1 MKLSD
6 LNNEQLKAVKAT
18 KGPVL
23 VFAGAGSGKTR
34 VLTYKVWYLIK
45 NKIYSPNE
53 ILALTFTNKAASEMK
68 ERINTSVSCDGVTV
82 GTFHSVGA
90 RILRKHIQ
98 HLDERYSNSF
108 TIYDESDQKSILKEI
123 IEELDLGDYKEFHPN
138 ILKSRIDN
146 FKNSSLS
153 VKDVQSQTNGFEN
166 EKIAEIYDLYLEKL
180 INNNA
185 VDFNDL
191 ILLPIVLFKKNKKI
205 LSSYQNLWKY
215 ILVDEFQDT
224 NSSQFEFISFLGSG
238 HKNITVVGDDDQSI
252 YGWRGANIDNILTN
266 FKKVFPKATE
276 IKLEK
281 NYRSTQRILD
291 AAWSVVS
298 NNTNRAEKQLV
309 ATKGKGDKISLI
321 SASNDEQ
328 EALAI
333 ADSIK
338 KDIKVN
344 KSTFQDFA
352 ILYRTNA
359 QSRMI
364 EQILM
369 REGIPYNI
377 VGGTKFY
384 DRKEIKN
391 VIAYLTL
398 ICNPN
403 DDIALKRIINF
414 PVRGLGEK
422 SIKLFQD
429 LAKEKKISLFKSLE
443 FSNELKLRNKQCETI
458 NNFYNSINGFH
469 ELLEKLDSKELFRV
483 VLEEFS
489 IEYYYKNNPLEQ
501 DRYNNIQELKSSI
514 DHFAQSSDGGLKEF
528 LQEISLYTDLDE
540 WNNKQNSVTL
550 MTVHAAKGLE
560 FPTVFITG
568 LEQGLFPLIRID
580 DTNDQLEEERRL
592 FYVAL
597 TRAMEK
603 AYLLNAH
610 QRRRFG
616 AQNIS
621 SFVQSD
627 FLNEID
633 ENTLKINKYKSVYT
647 KRIVN
652 SANGKS
658 VKVSRTVTE
667 FDDFSVGDMVQ
678 HNLFGIG
685 TIIVLSGS
693 GENQKVGIE
702 FKDGLKKK
710 LIVKYA
716 NLKRID

>member
-45 NKIYSPNE
+45 NKIHSPNE

-123 IEELDLGDYKEFHPN
+123 IEELDLSDYKEFHPN

-146 FKNSSLS
+146 FKNSSMS

-166 EKIAEIYDLYLEKL
+166 EKISEIYNLYLEKL

-205 LSSYQNLWKY
+205 LNSYQNLWKY

-298 NNTNRAEKQLV
+298 NNTNRAEKQLL

-403 DDIALKRIINF
+403 DNIALKRIINF

-422 SIKLFQD
+422 SIKLFQE

-443 FSNELKLRNKQCETI
+443 FANELKLRNKQCETI

-514 DHFAQSSDGGLKEF
+514 DHFAQNSDGGLKEF
-528 LQEISLYTDLDE
+528 LQEISLYTDLDD

-633 ENTLKINKYKSVYT
+633 ENTLKINKYRSVYT

-678 HNLFGIG
+678 HNLFGVG

>member
-68 ERINTSVSCDGVTV
+68 ERINASVSCDGVAV

-146 FKNSSLS
+146 FKNSSMS
-153 VKDVQSQTNGFEN
+153 VKDVQSQANGFEN

-266 FKKVFPKATE
+266 FKKVFPKANE

-281 NYRSTQRILD
+281 NYRSSQRILD

-422 SIKLFQD
+422 SIKLFQE

-443 FSNELKLRNKQCETI
+443 FVNELKLRNKQCETI

-514 DHFAQSSDGGLKEF
+514 DHFAQNSDGGLKEF
-528 LQEISLYTDLDE
+528 LQEISLYTDLDD

-678 HNLFGIG
+678 HNLFGVG

>member
-678 HNLFGIG
+678 HNLFGVG

>member
-6 LNNEQLKAVKAT
+6 LNNEELKAVKAT

-68 ERINTSVSCDGVTV
+68 ERINKSVSCDGVTV

-403 DDIALKRIINF
+403 DNIALKRIINF

-633 ENTLKINKYKSVYT
+633 ENILKINKYKSVYT

-678 HNLFGIG
+678 HNLFGVG

>member
-1 MKLSD
+1 M
-6 LNNEQLKAVKAT
+6 
-18 KGPVL
+18 
-23 VFAGAGSGKTR
+23 
-34 VLTYKVWYLIK
+34 
-45 NKIYSPNE
+45 
-53 ILALTFTNKAASEMK
+53 
-68 ERINTSVSCDGVTV
+68 
-82 GTFHSVGA
+82 
-90 RILRKHIQ
+90 
-98 HLDERYSNSF
+98 
-108 TIYDESDQKSILKEI
+108 ILKVI
-123 IEELDLGDYKEFHPN
+123 IEELDLSDYKEFHPN

-146 FKNSSLS
+146 FKNSSMS

-166 EKIAEIYDLYLEKL
+166 EKISEIYNLYLEKL

-205 LSSYQNLWKY
+205 LNSYQNLWKY

-266 FKKVFPKATE
+266 FKKVFPKAAE

-422 SIKLFQD
+422 SIKLFQE

-443 FSNELKLRNKQCETI
+443 FVNELKLRNKQCETI

-514 DHFAQSSDGGLKEF
+514 DHFAQNSDGGLKEF
-528 LQEISLYTDLDE
+528 LQEISLYTDLDD

-633 ENTLKINKYKSVYT
+633 ENTLKINKYRSVYT

-678 HNLFGIG
+678 HNLFGVG

>member
-6 LNNEQLKAVKAT
+6 LNNEQLEAVKAT

-45 NKIYSPNE
+45 NKIYLPKE
-53 ILALTFTNKAASEMK
+53 ILALTFTNKAASEMR
-68 ERINTSVSCDGVTV
+68 ERINKSVKCDGVTV

-90 RILRKHIQ
+90 RILRKYIKN
-98 HLDERYSNSF
+98 LNKRYSSSF
-108 TIYDESDQKSILKEI
+108 TIYDGSDQKLILKDI
-123 IEELDLGDYKEFHPN
+123 IEELDLGNYKEFNPN
-138 ILKSRIDN
+138 FLRAKIDSC
-146 FKNSSLS
+146 KNASMS
-153 VKDVQSQTNGFEN
+153 VKNVQSEAKGFEN
-166 EKIAEIYDLYLEKL
+166 EKIAEIYKLYLEKL
-180 INNNA
+180 IQNNA

-191 ILLPIVLFKKNKKI
+191 ILLPIQLFKKNKSLLK
-205 LSSYQNLWKY
+205 SYQNLWKY
-215 ILVDEFQDT
+215 ILAHEK
-224 NSSQFEFISFLGSG
+224 LGCTPSC
-238 HKNITVVGDDDQSI
+238 
-252 YGWRGANIDNILTN
+252 IDNILTN
-266 FKKVFPKATE
+266 FKDTFPKAVE

-291 AAWSVVS
+291 GAWSVVS
-298 NNTNRAEKQLV
+298 NNTNRAEKKLV
-309 ATKGKGDKISLI
+309 ATKGQGEKISLI
-321 SASNDEQ
+321 PTGNDKE
-328 EALAI
+328 EALAV

-338 KDIKVN
+338 KDIKIN

-359 QSRMI
+359 QSRII

-369 REGIPYNI
+369 REGLPYSI

-391 VIAYLTL
+391 VLAYLIL
-398 ICNPN
+398 ICNRN
-403 DDIALKRIINF
+403 DNVALKRIINF
-414 PVRGLGEK
+414 PVRGIGEK
-422 SIKLFQD
+422 TIKLLND
-429 LAKEKKISLFKSLE
+429 SANKKKISLFESLQ
-443 FSNELKLRNKQCETI
+443 FAKELKLRNKQCDAI
-458 NNFYNSINGFH
+458 LNFYHSINKFH
-469 ELLEKLDSKELFRV
+469 DLLEKLDCKELFRV
-483 VLEEFS
+483 ILEEFN
-489 IEYYYKNNPLEQ
+489 IEYYYKNNPVEQ

-514 DHFAQSSDGGLKEF
+514 DYFAETSGAGLREF
-528 LQEISLYTDLDE
+528 LQEVALYTDLDD
-540 WNNKQNSVTL
+540 WNNKQNSITL
-550 MTVHAAKGLE
+550 MTIHAAKGLE

-568 LEQGLFPLIRID
+568 LEQGLFPLMRID
-580 DTNDQLEEERRL
+580 DSSDQFEEERRL

-610 QRRRFG
+610 YRRRFG
-616 AQNIS
+616 SQNTS

-627 FLNEID
+627 FLNEINED
-633 ENTLKINKYKSVYT
+633 SLKIKKYKSVYT
-647 KRIVN
+647 KRIV
-652 SANGKS
+652 SSVNGKTMR
-658 VKVSRTVTE
+658 VARTVTE

-678 HNLFGIG
+678 HNLFGVG
-685 TIIVLSGS
+685 TIIVLNGS

>member
-6 LNNEQLKAVKAT
+6 LNNEQLKAIKAT

-68 ERINTSVSCDGVTV
+68 ERINESVSCDGVTV

-98 HLDERYSNSF
+98 HLDERYSNGF
-108 TIYDESDQKSILKEI
+108 TIYDESDQKLILKEI
-123 IEELDLGDYKEFHPN
+123 IEELDLSDYKEFHPN

-146 FKNSSLS
+146 FKNSSMS

-166 EKIAEIYDLYLEKL
+166 EKISEIYNLYLEKL

-403 DDIALKRIINF
+403 DNIALKRIINF

-422 SIKLFQD
+422 SIKLFQE

-443 FSNELKLRNKQCETI
+443 FVNELKLRNKQCETI

-678 HNLFGIG
+678 HNLFGVG

>member
-6 LNNEQLKAVKAT
+6 LNKEQLKAVKAT

-45 NKIYSPNE
+45 NKIHSPNE

-68 ERINTSVSCDGVTV
+68 ERINESVSCDGVTV

-123 IEELDLGDYKEFHPN
+123 IDELDLSDYKEFHPN

-146 FKNSSLS
+146 FKNSSMS

-180 INNNA
+180 TNNNA

-298 NNTNRAEKQLV
+298 NNTNRAEKKLF

-321 SASNDEQ
+321 STSNDEQ

-359 QSRMI
+359 QSRII

-422 SIKLFQD
+422 SINMFKE
-429 LAKEKKISLFKSLE
+429 LAKEKKISLFHSLKCA
-443 FSNELKLRNKQCETI
+443 SELKLRNKQSETI
-458 NNFYNSINGFH
+458 NNFYNSIKGFH

-483 VLEEFS
+483 VLEEFN

-514 DHFAQSSDGGLKEF
+514 DHFAKNSDGGLKEF
-528 LQEISLYTDLDE
+528 LQEISLYTDLDD

-580 DTNDQLEEERRL
+580 DTADQLEEERRL

-633 ENTLKINKYKSVYT
+633 ESTLKINKYKSVYT

-652 SANGKS
+652 SVNGKS

-685 TIIVLSGS
+685 TIIVLTGS

>member
-45 NKIYSPNE
+45 NKIHSPNE

-123 IEELDLGDYKEFHPN
+123 IEELDLSDYKEFHPN

-146 FKNSSLS
+146 FKNSSMS

-166 EKIAEIYDLYLEKL
+166 EKISEIYNLYLEKL

-205 LSSYQNLWKY
+205 LNSYQNLWKY

-266 FKKVFPKATE
+266 FKKVFPKAVE

-298 NNTNRAEKQLV
+298 NNTNRAEKQLL

-403 DDIALKRIINF
+403 DNIALKRIINF

-422 SIKLFQD
+422 SIKLFQE

-443 FSNELKLRNKQCETI
+443 FANELKLRNKQCETI

-514 DHFAQSSDGGLKEF
+514 DHFAQNSDGGLKEF
-528 LQEISLYTDLDE
+528 LQEISLYTDLDD

-633 ENTLKINKYKSVYT
+633 ENTLKINKYRSVYT

-678 HNLFGIG
+678 HNLFGVG

>member
-45 NKIYSPNE
+45 NKIHSPNE

-123 IEELDLGDYKEFHPN
+123 IEELDLSDYKEFHPN

-146 FKNSSLS
+146 FKNSSMS

-166 EKIAEIYDLYLEKL
+166 EKISEIYNLYLEKL

-205 LSSYQNLWKY
+205 LNSYQNLWKY

-266 FKKVFPKATE
+266 FKKVFPKAAE

-298 NNTNRAEKQLV
+298 NNTNRAEKQLL

-403 DDIALKRIINF
+403 DNIALKRIINF

-422 SIKLFQD
+422 SIKLFQE

-443 FSNELKLRNKQCETI
+443 FANELKLRNKQCETI

-514 DHFAQSSDGGLKEF
+514 DHFAQNSDGGLKEF
-528 LQEISLYTDLDE
+528 LQEISLYTDLDD

-633 ENTLKINKYKSVYT
+633 ENTLKINKYRSVYT

-678 HNLFGIG
+678 HNLFGVG

>member
-123 IEELDLGDYKEFHPN
+123 IEELDLGDYREFHPN

>member
-68 ERINTSVSCDGVTV
+68 ERINASVSCDGVAV

-108 TIYDESDQKSILKEI
+108 TIYDESDQKSILKDI
-123 IEELDLGDYKEFHPN
+123 IQELDLSDYKEFHPN

-146 FKNSSLS
+146 FKNSSMS
-153 VKDVQSQTNGFEN
+153 VKDVQSQANGFEN

-298 NNTNRAEKQLV
+298 NNTNRAEKKLF

-321 SASNDEQ
+321 STSNDEQ

-359 QSRMI
+359 QSRII

-422 SIKLFQD
+422 SINMFKE
-429 LAKEKKISLFKSLE
+429 LAKEKKISLFHSLKCA
-443 FSNELKLRNKQCETI
+443 SELKLRNKQSETI
-458 NNFYNSINGFH
+458 NNFYNSIKGFH

-483 VLEEFS
+483 VLEEFN

-514 DHFAQSSDGGLKEF
+514 DHFAKNSDGGLKEF
-528 LQEISLYTDLDE
+528 LQEISLYTDLDD

-580 DTNDQLEEERRL
+580 DTADQLEEERRL

-633 ENTLKINKYKSVYT
+633 ESTLKINKYKSVYT

-652 SANGKS
+652 SVNGKS

-667 FDDFSVGDMVQ
+667 FDDFSVGDTVQ

-685 TIIVLSGS
+685 TIIVLTGS